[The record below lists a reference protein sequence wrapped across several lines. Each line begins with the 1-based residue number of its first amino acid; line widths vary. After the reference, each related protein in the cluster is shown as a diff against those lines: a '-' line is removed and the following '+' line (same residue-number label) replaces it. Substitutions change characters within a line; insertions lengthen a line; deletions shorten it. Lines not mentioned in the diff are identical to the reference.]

1 MVHEDRKLY
10 LVFEYL
16 DVDLKKS
23 MDSSPAQYRNPT
35 LVKVRPRCAA
45 RWKFGSCF
53 AMIARQGAA
62 ACVRRT

>member
-23 MDSSPAQYRNPT
+23 MDSNPAQYRNPT
-35 LVKVRPRCAA
+35 LVKVRPRSAA
-45 RWKFGSCF
+45 RWKLDSCF
-53 AMIARQGAA
+53 AKIARQGVA
-62 ACVRRT
+62 ACVRLT